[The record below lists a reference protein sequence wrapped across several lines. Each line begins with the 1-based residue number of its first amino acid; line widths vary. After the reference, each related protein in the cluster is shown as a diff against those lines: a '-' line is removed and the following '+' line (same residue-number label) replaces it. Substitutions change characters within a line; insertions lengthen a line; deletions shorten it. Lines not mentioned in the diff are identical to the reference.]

1 MPTARE
7 TMCPGGAS
15 LSALETVRDAVGCM
29 RAEEVGSD
37 SSS

>member
-7 TMCPGGAS
+7 TMCPGGGS
-15 LSALETVRDAVGCM
+15 LSALETVRGAVGCV
-29 RAEEVGSD
+29 RAEQVGSD